1 MGIIR
6 MSKSGIVLAVVLICI
21 GMTIAPS
28 AGQRIGPGMMY
39 GYGPGDGSNATG
51 FQAGYGPG
59 YGMGPWMMYGYG
71 PGYGFNTTGFQTG
84 YGPGYGMGPWMMYG
98 YGPSY
103 PTSIADELSKLDA
116 LRKEGAI
123 TQDESQQTEKSFDW
137 LILES
142 LSMDN
147 LAGYSLR

>member
-71 PGYGFNTTGFQTG
+71 P
-84 YGPGYGMGPWMMYG
+84 
-98 YGPSY
+98 SY

>member
-21 GMTIAPS
+21 GIMIAPS

-51 FQAGYGPG
+51 FQA
-59 YGMGPWMMYGYG
+59 
-71 PGYGFNTTGFQTG
+71 G